1 MGTTIAIFVFSTH
14 INEGVS
20 QTWPKKSKKH
30 ESARLVDVCYFKF
43 YGNLTLK
50 TVSKKTPFLLFDLLL
65 KYWKCSDLNEAII
78 WFLKLMKQVIYELH
92 VYTLRYTIKYDIMKL
107 KLRSLIY
114 IFVCKISRRTRR
126 MNWATS
132 LTSSFHSNGQISYG
146 YNVRDLTRNIDN
158 GHPLNFSIKC
168 IDYCSVSL

>member
-43 YGNLTLK
+43 YRNLTLE
-50 TVSKKTPFLLFDLLL
+50 TVSKKTPFFVIWPALEIL
-65 KYWKCSDLNEAII
+65 KTFGFRWNNNLIFKTDE
-78 WFLKLMKQVIYELH
+78 K
-92 VYTLRYTIKYDIMKL
+92 LRYTVKYDIMKL

-114 IFVCKISRRTRR
+114 VFVCVKYLEEHGKWIELLFLRHHSIR
-126 MNWATS
+126 M
-132 LTSSFHSNGQISYG
+132 
-146 YNVRDLTRNIDN
+146 V
-158 GHPLNFSIKC
+158 K
-168 IDYCSVSL
+168 